1 MQVATAIL
9 STTVKTEARKKGKKE
24 DDSDKM
30 EVVKEE
36 TKEIADSAETKDDAG
51 KKEGEVKKEGE
62 EGESEKKETDKKK
75 EPSSTSLANPAR
87 YIALNFA
94 TLVRKLGLL
103 CCKCRIVPAQK
114 KFVSIKSGAR

>member
-36 TKEIADSAETKDDAG
+36 GKEVVADTAETKDDAG

-87 YIALNFA
+87 YVNIFWA
-94 TLVRKLGLL
+94 V
-103 CCKCRIVPAQK
+103 
-114 KFVSIKSGAR
+114 